1 MTATKALQV
10 YKPQSAVAEP
20 LDLDAMLELAKQLV
34 PTGFLPDHIKSAGQC
49 VAIILTG
56 RELGMQPMRAIRSL
70 QMVKG
75 KVVENADSQL
85 ARFKSDKGKAV
96 FKELT
101 DTKAVL
107 WLKHPNG
114 DEHTETFG
122 LEDAK
127 RAGLLSNPSWQK
139 YPRAMLRSRCI
150 TAGLKSVGWE
160 GGVGTYDPEE
170 AHSLAPSV
178 VVDEPLAVVESN
190 VPMATDEQRQQLAA
204 FAKSGAFKASSKKKF
219 QAAAES
225 ADLTAEQAEQAIEWA
240 TQFLK
245 DHAAKQA
252 QRDDKAAEGTV
263 VEGQSAEEAQV
274 VALIVSAEP
283 AAKSRRDELVAS
295 IDDYMTEPVCAAIAK
310 SWGSHLGYT
319 VDELELMVA
328 KLRAAFDQAT
338 SDTAL

>member
-1 MTATKALQV
+1 MTATKALTV
-10 YKPQSAVAEP
+10 YSKQAAAVEP

-85 ARFKSDKGKAV
+85 ARFKTEGGSAK

-101 DTKAVL
+101 DAKAVL
-107 WLKHPNG
+107 WLRHPNG
-114 DEHTETFG
+114 DEHTEPFTI
-122 LEDAK
+122 EDAK

-170 AHSLAPSV
+170 AHSFAPSV
-178 VVDEPLAVVESN
+178 VVEQPVAVVESN

-204 FAKSGAFKASSKKKF
+204 FAKVGAFKPGSKKKF

-225 ADLTAEQAEQAIEWA
+225 AELTAEQAEQAIEWA
-240 TQFLK
+240 TQYLE
-245 DHAAKQA
+245 DHVAKQVA
-252 QRDDKAAEGTV
+252 RDDKAASGTV
-263 VEGQSAEEAQV
+263 VEGQRGEEAQV
-274 VALIVSAEP
+274 VARIMSVEP
-283 AAKSRRDELVAS
+283 PAKSQRDRLLAS
-295 IDDYMTEPVCAAIAK
+295 IDDYMMEPVCAAIAK
-310 SWGSHLGYT
+310 SWGSLDTYS

-338 SDTAL
+338 DAAL